1 MRIVGKDMEPLDF
14 SRETHKDVFL
24 QSLEKWR
31 EDMKDNPTGKKY
43 GYFDIVAMELKPYG
57 IQYA

>member
-1 MRIVGKDMEPLDF
+1 MEPLDF